1 MYLFNSRRS
10 FSCGRG
16 LARFWTILVLVAGV
30 VSPVYAQ
37 DTAELQKRVQQLEQ
51 QLVDMQVVIGTLE
64 SLAGA
69 SAGSGAAATPP
80 TSGGVYGGGG
90 NAYGGGGVDS
100 GRLDSMETQIRAL
113 SAQMEQ
119 LSRDIRGGGVGRRGD
134 AGGASAYGGASN
146 YASTE
151 PQFNGRTSRQAPV
164 AQGGFGSTTVT
175 PADGGGRGAATGDP
189 IGGYLSG
196 GLEAAGSGAGAGGWN
211 SAGSQQVARAPI
223 GNDDAK
229 SIYETAYG
237 YLLQQDYTSAESAF
251 GDFVSRFPKDKLASN
266 AQYWLG
272 ETYFVRGQYKSAA
285 GAFLK
290 GYETYRSGSKAPDSL
305 LKLAMSLEKLGQKD
319 AACSSLSE
327 LTVRFPQ
334 APPHVKRKA
343 QSERGRF
350 GC

>member
-1 MYLFNSRRS
+1 MAGSPWPMRAVACLMVSGAVLWGPAS
-10 FSCGRG
+10 A
-16 LARFWTILVLVAGV
+16 LAQSAETG
-30 VSPVYAQ
+30 
-37 DTAELQKRVQQLEQ
+37 ELQKRVQQLEQ

-64 SLAGA
+64 SLAG
-69 SAGSGAAATPP
+69 SGAAGGAGSAPVI
-80 TSGGVYGGGG
+80 SGGGYGGGNFASG
-90 NAYGGGGVDS
+90 AGADS
-100 GRLDSMETQIRAL
+100 ARLDTMETQIRAL

-119 LSRDIRGGGVGRRGD
+119 LSRQMGAATGGGRRGD
-134 AGGASAYGGASN
+134 AVGGQPYGGASN

-151 PQFNGRTSRQAPV
+151 PRFRGSTASQAPV
-164 AQGGFGSTTVT
+164 AGGGFGSTTIT
-175 PADGGGRGAATGDP
+175 PADGGGALNDP

-196 GLEAAGSGAGAGGWN
+196 GAGGQPAEPSLGAGGWN
-211 SAGSQQVARAPI
+211 SSASQQVARAPI
-223 GNDDAK
+223 GTDDTK

-251 GDFVSRFPKDKLASN
+251 GDFVKRFPQDQLASN

-290 GYETYRSGSKAPDSL
+290 GYEDYRSGSKAPDSL

-334 APPHVKRKA
+334 APAHVKRKA
-343 QSERGRF
+343 QSERSRF